1 MKYLLIIKKMKNLF
15 KNTLFILL
23 ILGALSACQS
33 VKDGLTG
40 KKQTNSDEFLVKKKN
55 PLSLPP
61 DFENLPEPITSNK
74 NDDKN
79 DTEISLKEIL
89 TKNANTKNTV
99 SVSETSISSLE
110 KEVLEKIKSN

>member
-15 KNTLFILL
+15 KNTLIILL

-61 DFENLPEPITSNK
+61 DFENLPKPTTSNK

-89 TKNANTKNTV
+89 TKNANTKSTV
-99 SVSETSISSLE
+99 SVSETSIGSLE
-110 KEVLEKIKSN
+110 KNILEKIKSN

>member
-15 KNTLFILL
+15 KNIFLTLL
-23 ILGALSACQS
+23 ILCAFSACQN

-61 DFENLPEPITSNK
+61 DFENLPKPTTLNK
-74 NDDKN
+74 KDDQNDG
-79 DTEISLKEIL
+79 EISLKEIIN
-89 TKNANTKNTV
+89 KNANTKSTV